1 MFLSGAGNADDSN
14 AKNLSS
20 QPSAFSHLP
29 FAICHLL
36 FAAMKKTSRKRL
48 AFSITKIHFC
58 WDQP

>member
-1 MFLSGAGNADDSN
+1 
-14 AKNLSS
+14 
-20 QPSAFSHLP
+20 
-29 FAICHLL
+29 LL